1 MGTDKLR
8 SMNTT
13 RIKQSARKTAGNF
26 IQIIPLLTGVLLLVS
41 LAITLIPKSIYQRI
55 FTGNI
60 VLDPLL
66 GATLGSISGGNPLTS
81 YIIGGELLKQGVS
94 LIAVAAFLLSWVTV
108 GIIQLP
114 AEALTLGKK
123 FALLRNCLS
132 FFAAIIIAVLLY
144 FTLKI
149 L

>member
-1 MGTDKLR
+1 
-8 SMNTT
+8 MNIAQI
-13 RIKQSARKTAGNF
+13 RQSARKTAGNF
-26 IQIIPLLTGVLLLVS
+26 IHTLPLLAGVLLLVS
-41 LAITLIPKSIYQRI
+41 LAITLIPKNIYPRI

-60 VLDPLL
+60 ALDPLL
-66 GATLGSISGGNPLTS
+66 GASLGSISAGNPLTS